1 MNPEALSI
9 LGGSALLVFGL
20 QELSKSIQYV
30 AGGKF
35 RTWINHFGQRPI
47 YGLLLG
53 VILAVLLSG
62 SGAVTAMLV
71 GLANARLL
79 TLESVFAVTLGSAVG
94 STLMV
99 HIFAL
104 KIADYGLLIMFVGIV
119 LNGLIR
125 DDRMAKL
132 ARGLFF
138 IGIIFFSIS
147 LLVNAGAALEH
158 TPWFKSLFEY
168 FRGRPVVAFFFAAV
182 LTAIIPSSS
191 ATIVFVMSIF
201 SQPGTSLN
209 EAIPWVLGAN
219 VGTTA
224 DGFYASYGTGQ
235 IGKQAALGHLLFKL
249 IAVVLLLPFMDFFIG
264 FVQAI
269 SMDVTHQIAMA
280 HTMFN
285 VVFACVLFP
294 FIPYGVEI
302 VRRIVPDELK
312 QSPFHFLYLDARSL
326 TTPELA
332 IAQAQRE
339 LMRMADLVENMVSK
353 SVPLFRKKLLSEI
366 EEMKEDDS
374 LVDYLN
380 RGIKLFLTKLSQSE
394 MTPEQVHK
402 EFELVVRTHDLEN
415 IGDIVDKNILE
426 LIRKTVRKG
435 YVFSDEGWQ
444 EILALHDKVLEL
456 LKVSTAYFNTRERTL
471 FVKIMVLN
479 REVEELTIDL
489 SERHVQ
495 RLHQGNKQSMDTTS
509 VHLDILSSL
518 QRIAHLSVNFTR
530 VASGRNTG
538 ETLA

>member
-1 MNPEALSI
+1 MNPQALSI

-35 RTWINHFGQRPI
+35 RTWINQFGQKPI
-47 YGLLLG
+47 LGLLLG
-53 VILAVLLSG
+53 VLLAVLLSG

-99 HIFAL
+99 HVFAL
-104 KIADYGLLIMFVGIV
+104 KIADYGLLIMFIGMVMNGV
-119 LNGLIR
+119 LR
-125 DDRMAKL
+125 EDRLSKL

-147 LLVNAGAALEH
+147 LLVSAGEALEH
-158 TPWFKSLFEY
+158 APWFKSMFDY
-168 FRGRPVVAFFFAAV
+168 FRGRPIVAFVFAAL

-201 SQPGTSLN
+201 SQPGATLN

-224 DGFYASYGTGQ
+224 NGFYASYGTGQ

-249 IAVVLLLPFMDFFIG
+249 IAVIMLMPFLDFFIS
-264 FVQAI
+264 FVQVI
-269 SMDVTHQIAMA
+269 SMDITHQIAMA

-285 VVFACVLFP
+285 VIFACVLYP
-294 FIPYGVEI
+294 FIPYGVEL
-302 VRRIVPDELK
+302 VRRVIPDELK

-339 LMRMADLVENMVSK
+339 LMRMSDLVENMVTR
-353 SVPLFRKKLLSEI
+353 SVPLFRRKALAEI
-366 EEMKEDDS
+366 EEMKADDS

-402 EFELVVRTHDLEN
+402 EFELVIRTHDLEN

-435 YVFSDEGWQ
+435 YVFSDEGWT
-444 EILALHDKVLEL
+444 EILSLHEKVIEL
-456 LKVSTAYFNTRERTL
+456 LTVSTAYFNTRERTL

-479 REVEELTIDL
+479 REIEELTIDL

-495 RLHQGNKQSMDTTS
+495 RLHQGIKQTLDTTS
-509 VHLDILSSL
+509 VHLDLLSSL

-530 VASGRNTG
+530 VVGVRNTG
-538 ETLA
+538 EPPV